1 MTGSNTRRKI
11 NYTWVIVALCFLMV
25 FVALGFCS
33 TNKGLYLAPITE
45 ALQIHRS
52 LFAFGDSIRYIATA
66 IVNVFFGSLL
76 ARFGSKKL
84 ILAGFVSLFLC
95 MLCYSLST
103 SVVGFY
109 IGSAF
114 LGIGV
119 SWTSTS
125 MVGHVVNKWC
135 RSYKGTIMGAVL
147 AANGIGGALAAQIV
161 APIIY
166 GSTFGYRTAYRL
178 VMVILAVTATVILV
192 LFREN
197 PPDESAQSAA
207 AAEKKKRGESWVGMD
222 YRVAVRQPFFYV
234 AALCIF
240 LTGLVLQSVTTIAA
254 AHMRDVGLDAAYI
267 ATVVSVHSLT
277 LAAFKFL
284 TGFLYDRF
292 GLRFTSTL
300 CNTAGIVAMMLLALV
315 TPTASGKVLAMGY
328 SVISSVAMPLETIM
342 LPLYTA
348 GMFGQ
353 KSYSR
358 MLGLIVSIN
367 TAGYAVGAPL
377 INTVFDLTGS
387 YRPALYI
394 CAGIMTFVMVTLQF
408 VLNAANREKKK
419 ILAAEEN

>member
-1 MTGSNTRRKI
+1 MNGNTRGKF
-11 NYTWVIVALCFLMV
+11 NYAWVIVALCFLMV
-25 FVALGFCS
+25 FVCLGFCS

-52 LFAFGDSIRYIATA
+52 LFSFGDSIRYISTA
-66 IVNVFFGSLL
+66 IVNVFFGTLL
-76 ARFGSKKL
+76 ARFGNKKL
-84 ILAGFVSLFLC
+84 ILAGFVSLILC
-95 MLCYSLST
+95 MLCYSFANTIALFY
-103 SVVGFY
+103 VG
-109 IGSAF
+109 SMF

-125 MVGHVVNKWC
+125 MVGSVVNKWC
-135 RSYKGTIMGAVL
+135 RNNRGTIMGAIL

-178 VMVILAVTATVILV
+178 VVVILAVTAAIILV
-192 LFREN
+192 FFREN
-197 PPDESAQSAA
+197 PPAEDSQDAA
-207 AAEKKKRGESWVGMD
+207 VTHKKRGDNWIGMD
-222 YRVAVRQPFFYV
+222 YRSALRQPFFYA

-240 LTGLVLQSVTTIAA
+240 LTGLVLQSVTTVAA

-284 TGFLYDRF
+284 TGVLYDRF

-300 CNTAGIVAMMLLALV
+300 CNSAGIIAMLLLASV
-315 TPTASGKVLAMGY
+315 TQSPAGKVLAMCY

-342 LPLYTA
+342 LPLYTS

-358 MLGLIVSIN
+358 ILGLVVSIN

-387 YRPALYI
+387 YRSALYI
-394 CAGIMTFVMVTLQF
+394 CAGIMLFVMVTLQF
-408 VLNAANREKKK
+408 VLNAANREKKR

>member
-1 MTGSNTRRKI
+1 MTGSNSRGRF
-11 NYTWVIVALCFLMV
+11 NYSWVIVALCFLMV

-52 LFAFGDSIRYIATA
+52 LFAFGDSIRYISTA
-66 IVNVFFGSLL
+66 IVNVFFGTLL
-76 ARFGSKKL
+76 ARFGNKKL
-84 ILAGFVSLFLC
+84 ILAGFVSLILC

-103 SVVGFY
+103 TVVGFY

-114 LGIGV
+114 LGIGL
-119 SWTSTS
+119 SWTTTS
-125 MVGHVVNKWC
+125 MVGSVVNKWC
-135 RSYKGTIMGAVL
+135 RSYKGTIMGAIL

-178 VMVILAVTATVILV
+178 VMVILAVTAAVILV

-197 PPDESAQSAA
+197 PPAEAAQAAA
-207 AAEKKKRGESWVGMD
+207 AAEKKKRGENWTGMD
-222 YRVAVRQPFFYV
+222 YRSALRQPFFYA

-240 LTGLVLQSVTTIAA
+240 LTGLVLQSVTTVAA
-254 AHMRDVGLDAAYI
+254 AHMRDVGLDAAYV

-292 GLRFTSTL
+292 GLRFTATL
-300 CNTAGIVAMMLLALV
+300 CNAAGVIAMILLASV
-315 TPTASGKVLAMGY
+315 TPSPAGRTLAMCY
-328 SVISSVAMPLETIM
+328 SVISSVAIPLETIM

-358 MLGLIVSIN
+358 ILGLIVSIN

-377 INTVFDLTGS
+377 INTVFDLTGT
-387 YRPALYI
+387 YRPALFV
-394 CAGIMTFVMVTLQF
+394 CGGIMLFVTVTLQF
-408 VLNAANREKKK
+408 VLNAANRWMR
-419 ILAAEEN
+419 LV